1 MQYALSMPQL
11 NKMEMTDS
19 FVIVRTVKSPWIFHQ
34 IEMRREKKIP
44 FRQRGFPKL
53 PKLDNGFTTFSFL
66 AKNVKFAQFILYI
79 YFYY

>member
-1 MQYALSMPQL
+1 MNISS
-11 NKMEMTDS
+11 NRNEK
-19 FVIVRTVKSPWIFHQ
+19 R
-34 IEMRREKKIP
+34 KKIP

-79 YFYY
+79 FFAIKL

>member
-1 MQYALSMPQL
+1 
-11 NKMEMTDS
+11 
-19 FVIVRTVKSPWIFHQ
+19 
-34 IEMRREKKIP
+34 MRREKKTP

-79 YFYY
+79 FFAIKL